1 MTQNR
6 SNFADAYRKMYE
18 KLKPSDGA
26 GAYID
31 DFRKSDAPQFK
42 GKSDKKIQKMAVA
55 AYLDDK
61 DKAKK
66 EDKDMDPAKHV
77 ARSKKNPDKFCVFDK
92 DGNEVKLFD
101 KKDDAVAYAK
111 ANHDKLMEEL
121 EYVIEQLIKAKTPQ
135 EKIKTLVKMDKLKSK
150 ASRIMNDKD
159 KAKKMANDLNDLA
172 ELEESQVFVV
182 RFTDPKNKKRFAVPY
197 KDKKSADDKMKQ
209 LKRDGVKEI
218 EVTKDVLK
226 RGVKF
231 KEQYELQEAKFAV
244 KLSFLP
250 KPIYMDSE
258 SAGKVK
264 VALRKALKK
273 PDDLESVE
281 RVMPADY
288 KADLRNRIKGKKD
301 DEDGEEQKEALD
313 KKDEPFVKDLIKNL
327 RSGSKTHGKQADDL
341 EKALKTEAANPAQ
354 QAAIAISMKKAGK
367 KPKSE
372 MDEGIKPYVSMQR
385 KNGKMNY
392 VVLDKNEKEV
402 YRSTDERLAKDY
414 LRKNFRKLRE
424 DTIDERFKPEG
435 GELFVVTAGPGDNA
449 QKVIGMDKNL
459 RKAQK
464 MRNDYDRKNKPSKPS
479 HKARVYA
486 QSKESQPRNKF
497 KVGDDIK
504 YSSYGNKLQFTKVK
518 EMKFDEPEFSKKN
531 FAMNRIGLVAKD
543 LKKKELGKVTDE
555 GRKSKYDMDQDD
567 EEGANK
573 NIIMQLRKSVDLKGR
588 FDVEF
593 EDGKKVKVKDTIARA
608 AVLKH
613 AGMKRPAEK
622 LAFQKKIEK
631 SYRDLLNAIKGR

>member
-1 MTQNR
+1 MAQNR
-6 SNFADAYRKMYE
+6 SNFADAYRKIYE

-42 GKSDKKIQKMAVA
+42 GKSDEKIQKMAVA

-66 EDKDMDPAKHV
+66 EDKDMDPRKHV
-77 ARSKKNPDKFCVFDK
+77 AKSKKNPDKFCVFDK

-101 KKDDAVAYAK
+101 TKADAEKYAI
-111 ANHDKLMEEL
+111 ANNDKLME
-121 EYVIEQLIKAKTPQ
+121 
-135 EKIKTLVKMDKLKSK
+135 
-150 ASRIMNDKD
+150 
-159 KAKKMANDLNDLA
+159 

-250 KPIYMDSE
+250 KPIYVDSE

-264 VALRKALKK
+264 MAMRKALKK
-273 PDDLESVE
+273 PEDIESVE

-301 DEDGEEQKEALD
+301 DEDGEEKNEALD

-372 MDEGIKPYVSMQR
+372 MGEGIKPYVSMQR

-392 VVLDKNEKEV
+392 VVLDKNEKEA
-402 YRSTDERLAKDY
+402 YRSTDERLAKNY
-414 LRKNFRKLRE
+414 LRKNF
-424 DTIDERFKPEG
+424 
-435 GELFVVTAGPGDNA
+435 
-449 QKVIGMDKNL
+449 
-459 RKAQK
+459 
-464 MRNDYDRKNKPSKPS
+464 
-479 HKARVYA
+479 
-486 QSKESQPRNKF
+486 
-497 KVGDDIK
+497 
-504 YSSYGNKLQFTKVK
+504 NKLK

-613 AGMKRPAEK
+613 AGMRRPAEK

-631 SYRDLLNAIKGR
+631 SYRDLLNALKGM

>member
-1 MTQNR
+1 MAQNR
-6 SNFADAYRKMYE
+6 SNFADAYRKIYE

-101 KKDDAVAYAK
+101 KKDDAVAYGK

-121 EYVIEQLIKAKTPQ
+121 E
-135 EKIKTLVKMDKLKSK
+135 
-150 ASRIMNDKD
+150 
-159 KAKKMANDLNDLA
+159 
-172 ELEESQVFVV
+172 ESQVFVV
-182 RFTDPKNKKRFAVPY
+182 RFLDPKNKKRFAVPY

-250 KPIYMDSE
+250 KPIYVDSE

-264 VALRKALKK
+264 MAMRKALKK
-273 PDDLESVE
+273 PEDIESVE

-288 KADLRNRIKGKKD
+288 KADLRNRIKGKE
-301 DEDGEEQKEALD
+301 DEKDGEEKNEALD

-367 KPKSE
+367 KPKS
-372 MDEGIKPYVSMQR
+372 
-385 KNGKMNY
+385 
-392 VVLDKNEKEV
+392 
-402 YRSTDERLAKDY
+402 
-414 LRKNFRKLRE
+414 
-424 DTIDERFKPEG
+424 
-435 GELFVVTAGPGDNA
+435 
-449 QKVIGMDKNL
+449 
-459 RKAQK
+459 
-464 MRNDYDRKNKPSKPS
+464 
-479 HKARVYA
+479 
-486 QSKESQPRNKF
+486 
-497 KVGDDIK
+497 
-504 YSSYGNKLQFTKVK
+504 

-613 AGMKRPAEK
+613 AGMRRPAEK

-631 SYRDLLNAIKGR
+631 SYRDLLNALKGR

>member
-6 SNFADAYRKMYE
+6 SNFADAYRKIYE

-66 EDKDMDPAKHV
+66 EE
-77 ARSKKNPDKFCVFDK
+77 FD
-92 DGNEVKLFD
+92 
-101 KKDDAVAYAK
+101 
-111 ANHDKLMEEL
+111 
-121 EYVIEQLIKAKTPQ
+121 
-135 EKIKTLVKMDKLKSK
+135 
-150 ASRIMNDKD
+150 
-159 KAKKMANDLNDLA
+159 
-172 ELEESQVFVV
+172 LEETKVFVV

-197 KDKKSADDKMKQ
+197 KDQKSADDKMKQ

-313 KKDEPFVKDLIKNL
+313 KDDVNTIKGVIKGLEKATKLHGKQAATLKKDIQDSLDKKDEPFVKDLIKNL

-385 KNGKMNY
+385 KNGRMNY

-402 YRSTDERLAKDY
+402 YRSTNEILAKNY
-414 LRKNFRKLRE
+414 LRKNFNKLRE
-424 DTIDERFKPEG
+424 DTIDEKFKPEG
-435 GELFVVTAGPGDNA
+435 GEIFVVTAGPGDNA

-464 MRNDYDRKNKPSKPS
+464 IRNDYDRKNKPSKPS

-518 EMKFDEPEFSKKN
+518 ENFDEPEFSKKN

>member
-1 MTQNR
+1 MAQNR
-6 SNFADAYRKMYE
+6 SNFADAYREVNE

-42 GKSDKKIQKMAVA
+42 GKSDEKIQKMAVA

-66 EDKDMDPAKHV
+66 EDKDMDPRKHV
-77 ARSKKNPDKFCVFDK
+77 AKSKKNPDKFCVFDK

-101 KKDDAVAYAK
+101 TKADAEKYAI
-111 ANHDKLMEEL
+111 ANHDKLME
-121 EYVIEQLIKAKTPQ
+121 
-135 EKIKTLVKMDKLKSK
+135 
-150 ASRIMNDKD
+150 
-159 KAKKMANDLNDLA
+159 

-250 KPIYMDSE
+250 KPIYVDSE

-264 VALRKALKK
+264 MAMRKALKK
-273 PDDLESVE
+273 PEDIESVE

-301 DEDGEEQKEALD
+301 DEDGEEKNEALD

-367 KPKSE
+367 KPKS
-372 MDEGIKPYVSMQR
+372 
-385 KNGKMNY
+385 
-392 VVLDKNEKEV
+392 
-402 YRSTDERLAKDY
+402 
-414 LRKNFRKLRE
+414 
-424 DTIDERFKPEG
+424 
-435 GELFVVTAGPGDNA
+435 
-449 QKVIGMDKNL
+449 
-459 RKAQK
+459 
-464 MRNDYDRKNKPSKPS
+464 
-479 HKARVYA
+479 
-486 QSKESQPRNKF
+486 
-497 KVGDDIK
+497 
-504 YSSYGNKLQFTKVK
+504 

-613 AGMKRPAEK
+613 AGMRRPAEK

-631 SYRDLLNAIKGR
+631 SYRDLLNALKGR

>member
-1 MTQNR
+1 MAQNR
-6 SNFADAYRKMYE
+6 SNFADAYREVNE

-42 GKSDKKIQKMAVA
+42 GKSDEKIQKMAVA

-66 EDKDMDPAKHV
+66 EDKDMDPRKHV
-77 ARSKKNPDKFCVFDK
+77 AKSKKNPDKFCVFDK

-101 KKDDAVAYAK
+101 TKADAEKYAI
-111 ANHDKLMEEL
+111 ANHDKLME
-121 EYVIEQLIKAKTPQ
+121 
-135 EKIKTLVKMDKLKSK
+135 
-150 ASRIMNDKD
+150 
-159 KAKKMANDLNDLA
+159 

-250 KPIYMDSE
+250 KPIYVDSE

-264 VALRKALKK
+264 MAMRKALKK
-273 PDDLESVE
+273 PEDIESVE

-301 DEDGEEQKEALD
+301 DEDGEEKNEALD

-392 VVLDKNEKEV
+392 VVLDKNEKEA
-402 YRSTDERLAKDY
+402 YRSTDERLAKNY
-414 LRKNFRKLRE
+414 LRKNF
-424 DTIDERFKPEG
+424 
-435 GELFVVTAGPGDNA
+435 
-449 QKVIGMDKNL
+449 
-459 RKAQK
+459 
-464 MRNDYDRKNKPSKPS
+464 
-479 HKARVYA
+479 
-486 QSKESQPRNKF
+486 
-497 KVGDDIK
+497 
-504 YSSYGNKLQFTKVK
+504 NKLK

-531 FAMNRIGLVAKD
+531 FALNRIGLVAKD

-613 AGMKRPAEK
+613 AGMRRPAEK
-622 LAFQKKIEK
+622 LAFQKKIEI
-631 SYRDLLNAIKGR
+631 SYRALVNALKGR

>member
-1 MTQNR
+1 MAQNR
-6 SNFADAYRKMYE
+6 SNFADAYREVNE

-42 GKSDKKIQKMAVA
+42 GKSDEKIQKMAVA

-66 EDKDMDPAKHV
+66 EDKDMDPRKHV
-77 ARSKKNPDKFCVFDK
+77 AKSKKNPDKFCVFDK

-101 KKDDAVAYAK
+101 TKADAEKYAI
-111 ANHDKLMEEL
+111 ANHDKLME
-121 EYVIEQLIKAKTPQ
+121 
-135 EKIKTLVKMDKLKSK
+135 
-150 ASRIMNDKD
+150 
-159 KAKKMANDLNDLA
+159 

-231 KEQYELQEAKFAV
+231 KEQYELEEAKFAV

-264 VALRKALKK
+264 MAMRKALKK
-273 PDDLESVE
+273 PEDIESVE

-301 DEDGEEQKEALD
+301 DEDGEEKNEALD

-392 VVLDKNEKEV
+392 VVLDKNEKEA
-402 YRSTDERLAKDY
+402 YRSTDERLAKNY
-414 LRKNFRKLRE
+414 LRKNF
-424 DTIDERFKPEG
+424 
-435 GELFVVTAGPGDNA
+435 
-449 QKVIGMDKNL
+449 
-459 RKAQK
+459 
-464 MRNDYDRKNKPSKPS
+464 
-479 HKARVYA
+479 
-486 QSKESQPRNKF
+486 
-497 KVGDDIK
+497 
-504 YSSYGNKLQFTKVK
+504 NKLK

-613 AGMKRPAEK
+613 AGMRRPAEK

-631 SYRDLLNAIKGR
+631 SYRDLLNALKGR

>member
-1 MTQNR
+1 MAQNR
-6 SNFADAYRKMYE
+6 SNFADAYRKIYE

-66 EDKDMDPAKHV
+66 ADKAMDPAKHV
-77 ARSKKNPDKFCVFDK
+77 AKSKKNPDKFCVFDK

-111 ANHDKLMEEL
+111 ANHDKLME
-121 EYVIEQLIKAKTPQ
+121 
-135 EKIKTLVKMDKLKSK
+135 
-150 ASRIMNDKD
+150 
-159 KAKKMANDLNDLA
+159 

-250 KPIYMDSE
+250 KPIYVDSE

-264 VALRKALKK
+264 MAMRKALKK
-273 PDDLESVE
+273 PEDIESVE

-301 DEDGEEQKEALD
+301 DEDGEEKNEALD

-392 VVLDKNEKEV
+392 VVLDKNEKEA
-402 YRSTDERLAKDY
+402 YRSTDERLAKNY
-414 LRKNFRKLRE
+414 LRKNF
-424 DTIDERFKPEG
+424 
-435 GELFVVTAGPGDNA
+435 
-449 QKVIGMDKNL
+449 
-459 RKAQK
+459 
-464 MRNDYDRKNKPSKPS
+464 
-479 HKARVYA
+479 
-486 QSKESQPRNKF
+486 
-497 KVGDDIK
+497 
-504 YSSYGNKLQFTKVK
+504 NKLK

-531 FAMNRIGLVAKD
+531 FALNRIGLVAKD

-613 AGMKRPAEK
+613 AGMRRPAEK

-631 SYRDLLNAIKGR
+631 SYRDLLNALKGR

>member
-1 MTQNR
+1 MAQNR
-6 SNFADAYRKMYE
+6 SNFADAYRKIYE

-121 EYVIEQLIKAKTPQ
+121 E
-135 EKIKTLVKMDKLKSK
+135 
-150 ASRIMNDKD
+150 
-159 KAKKMANDLNDLA
+159 
-172 ELEESQVFVV
+172 ESQVFVV

-250 KPIYMDSE
+250 KPIYVDSE

-264 VALRKALKK
+264 MAMRKALKK
-273 PDDLESVE
+273 PEDIESVE

-301 DEDGEEQKEALD
+301 DEDGEEKNEALD

-367 KPKSE
+367 KPKS
-372 MDEGIKPYVSMQR
+372 
-385 KNGKMNY
+385 
-392 VVLDKNEKEV
+392 
-402 YRSTDERLAKDY
+402 
-414 LRKNFRKLRE
+414 
-424 DTIDERFKPEG
+424 
-435 GELFVVTAGPGDNA
+435 
-449 QKVIGMDKNL
+449 
-459 RKAQK
+459 
-464 MRNDYDRKNKPSKPS
+464 
-479 HKARVYA
+479 
-486 QSKESQPRNKF
+486 
-497 KVGDDIK
+497 
-504 YSSYGNKLQFTKVK
+504 

-613 AGMKRPAEK
+613 AGMRRPAEK

-631 SYRDLLNAIKGR
+631 SYRDLLNALKGR

>member
-6 SNFADAYRKMYE
+6 SNFADAYRKIYE

-66 EDKDMDPAKHV
+66 EDKDMDPRKHV

-101 KKDDAVAYAK
+101 TKADAEKYAI

-121 EYVIEQLIKAKTPQ
+121 EEGQKAF
-135 EKIKTLVKMDKLKSK
+135 I
-150 ASRIMNDKD
+150 
-159 KAKKMANDLNDLA
+159 
-172 ELEESQVFVV
+172 V
-182 RFTDPKNKKRFAVPY
+182 RYTDPKNKKRFAIPY
-197 KDKKSADDKMKQ
+197 KDQKSADDKMKQ

-218 EVTKDVLK
+218 EVTKDVFK

-244 KLSFLP
+244 KLAFLP

-264 VALRKALKK
+264 MALRKALKK

-301 DEDGEEQKEALD
+301 DEDGEEQKEALDKDDVNTIKGVIKGLEKATKLHGKQAATLKKDIQDSLD

-385 KNGKMNY
+385 KNGRMNY

-402 YRSTDERLAKDY
+402 YRSTDERLAKNY
-414 LRKNFRKLRE
+414 LRKNF
-424 DTIDERFKPEG
+424 
-435 GELFVVTAGPGDNA
+435 
-449 QKVIGMDKNL
+449 
-459 RKAQK
+459 
-464 MRNDYDRKNKPSKPS
+464 
-479 HKARVYA
+479 
-486 QSKESQPRNKF
+486 
-497 KVGDDIK
+497 
-504 YSSYGNKLQFTKVK
+504 NKLK
-518 EMKFDEPEFSKKN
+518 EMKFDEPEFSKRN
-531 FAMNRIGLVAKD
+531 FAMNRIGLVAKN

-631 SYRDLLNAIKGR
+631 SYRDLLNALKGR

>member
-1 MTQNR
+1 MAQNR
-6 SNFADAYRKMYE
+6 SNFADAYREIYE

-42 GKSDKKIQKMAVA
+42 GKSDEKIQKMAIA

-66 EDKDMDPAKHV
+66 EDKDMDPRKHV

-101 KKDDAVAYAK
+101 TKADAEKYAI

-121 EYVIEQLIKAKTPQ
+121 EEN
-135 EKIKTLVKMDKLKSK
+135 
-150 ASRIMNDKD
+150 R
-159 KAKKMANDLNDLA
+159 
-172 ELEESQVFVV
+172 VFVV
-182 RFTDPKNKKRFAVPY
+182 RFLDPKNKKRFAVPY

-218 EVTKDVLK
+218 EVTKDLLK

-231 KEQYELQEAKFAV
+231 KEQYELKEDGHTDVASAKRDMKTIVEDAQEIEQKLNGMNNEDSLPSWWTNMVAVSASDLNSARDYILNPTEESVKESQLKEAKFAV
-244 KLSFLP
+244 KLSFLD
-250 KPIYMDSE
+250 KPIYIDSE

-264 VALRKALKK
+264 MGLRKALKK
-273 PDDLESVE
+273 PEAIISVD

-288 KADLRNRIKGKKD
+288 KADLRDRIKGKKD
-301 DEDGEEQKEALD
+301 DEDGEEKKEALD
-313 KKDEPFVKDLIKNL
+313 KEDEPKVKEIIKKL
-327 RSGSKTHGKQADDL
+327 KGASKAHAGQASDL
-341 EKALKTEAANPAQ
+341 EKAVNEAANPAQ

-367 KPKSE
+367 KPK
-372 MDEGIKPYVSMQR
+372 
-385 KNGKMNY
+385 
-392 VVLDKNEKEV
+392 NE
-402 YRSTDERLAKDY
+402 D
-414 LRKNFRKLRE
+414 
-424 DTIDERFKPEG
+424 
-435 GELFVVTAGPGDNA
+435 
-449 QKVIGMDKNL
+449 
-459 RKAQK
+459 
-464 MRNDYDRKNKPSKPS
+464 
-479 HKARVYA
+479 
-486 QSKESQPRNKF
+486 
-497 KVGDDIK
+497 
-504 YSSYGNKLQFTKVK
+504 
-518 EMKFDEPEFSKKN
+518 FDEPEFSKKN
-531 FAMNRIGLVAKD
+531 FAFNKIGLAANKN
-543 LKKKELGKVTDE
+543 LKKKELGKHTDE

-573 NIIMQLRKSVDLKGR
+573 NIMMQLRKSVDLKGR

-613 AGMKRPAEK
+613 AGMRRPAEK

-631 SYRDLLNAIKGR
+631 SYRDLLNALKGR

>member
-1 MTQNR
+1 MAQNR
-6 SNFADAYRKMYE
+6 SNFADAYREVNE

-42 GKSDKKIQKMAVA
+42 GKSDEKIQKMAVA

-66 EDKDMDPAKHV
+66 EDKDMDPRKHV
-77 ARSKKNPDKFCVFDK
+77 AKSKKNPDKFCVFDK

-111 ANHDKLMEEL
+111 ANHDKLME
-121 EYVIEQLIKAKTPQ
+121 
-135 EKIKTLVKMDKLKSK
+135 
-150 ASRIMNDKD
+150 
-159 KAKKMANDLNDLA
+159 

-250 KPIYMDSE
+250 KPIYVDSE

-264 VALRKALKK
+264 MAMRKALKK
-273 PDDLESVE
+273 PEDIESVE

-301 DEDGEEQKEALD
+301 DEDGEEKNEALD

-392 VVLDKNEKEV
+392 VVLDKNEKEA
-402 YRSTDERLAKDY
+402 YRSTDERLAKNY
-414 LRKNFRKLRE
+414 LRKNF
-424 DTIDERFKPEG
+424 
-435 GELFVVTAGPGDNA
+435 
-449 QKVIGMDKNL
+449 
-459 RKAQK
+459 
-464 MRNDYDRKNKPSKPS
+464 
-479 HKARVYA
+479 
-486 QSKESQPRNKF
+486 
-497 KVGDDIK
+497 
-504 YSSYGNKLQFTKVK
+504 NKLK

-613 AGMKRPAEK
+613 AGMRRPAEK

-631 SYRDLLNAIKGR
+631 SYRDLLNALKGR

>member
-42 GKSDKKIQKMAVA
+42 GKSDEKIQKMAVA

-66 EDKDMDPAKHV
+66 EDKDMDPRKHV
-77 ARSKKNPDKFCVFDK
+77 AKSKKNPDKFCVFDK

-101 KKDDAVAYAK
+101 TKADAEKYAI

-121 EYVIEQLIKAKTPQ
+121 EEGQKAF
-135 EKIKTLVKMDKLKSK
+135 I
-150 ASRIMNDKD
+150 
-159 KAKKMANDLNDLA
+159 
-172 ELEESQVFVV
+172 V
-182 RFTDPKNKKRFAVPY
+182 RYTDPKNKKRFAIPY
-197 KDKKSADDKMKQ
+197 KDQKSADDKMKQ

-218 EVTKDVLK
+218 EVTKDVFK

-244 KLSFLP
+244 KLAFLP

-385 KNGKMNY
+385 KNGRMNY

-402 YRSTDERLAKDY
+402 YRSTNEILAKNY
-414 LRKNFRKLRE
+414 LRKNFNKLRE
-424 DTIDERFKPEG
+424 DTIDEKFKPEG
-435 GELFVVTAGPGDNA
+435 GEIFVVTAGPGDNA
-449 QKVIGMDKNL
+449 QKVIGMNKNL
-459 RKAQK
+459 RQAQK

-518 EMKFDEPEFSKKN
+518 ENFDEPEFSKKN